1 MHTDNKQLA
10 SLLFTHDPSQS
21 RKERGRGGHKAERGG
36 AFVMDMNLLSVIFA
50 VKLGNISF
58 RPAGTLCRGGWRFLL
73 YDCRNSETITPHLS
87 EIGHAEE
94 WGAAHLWP
102 LGGKER
108 GRDRGQF
115 NFLTF
120 PPKQSFLCKSKEYFS
135 PPWDFYKQ
143 KTKREKAGGGG
154 GKLWEKRRRRTG
166 SGIQSKLRRE
176 LKPDF
181 CSWFCSRSRS
191 RFSCRG
197 RPFWG
202 LTCRWHQSTVSSF
215 LSRVTQKGKIIQ
227 DVNINPA
234 ARRCRAWKHFLGKR
248 GNLLS
253 VTWKKH
259 KWPRRANTERK
270 NILRKLLKPLK
281 TNRVYTLF
289 RISGST
295 FASNLLHLLGEFNAF
310 IFCHIFTLRSESW
323 DDTDLA
329 VE

>member
-143 KTKREKAGGGG
+143 KTKREKAGGVNYERRGG
-154 GKLWEKRRRRTG
+154 GGQDLEFSQSWGVNWSRTSAVG
-166 SGIQSKLRRE
+166 SAAEAEAVFPAEDGLSEDWRADGTNRLFRLFYLELLR
-176 LKPDF
+176 
-181 CSWFCSRSRS
+181 
-191 RFSCRG
+191 
-197 RPFWG
+197 
-202 LTCRWHQSTVSSF
+202 
-215 LSRVTQKGKIIQ
+215 KGK
-227 DVNINPA
+227 
-234 ARRCRAWKHFLGKR
+234 
-248 GNLLS
+248 S
-253 VTWKKH
+253 
-259 KWPRRANTERK
+259 
-270 NILRKLLKPLK
+270 
-281 TNRVYTLF
+281 F
-289 RISGST
+289 RM
-295 FASNLLHLLGEFNAF
+295 
-310 IFCHIFTLRSESW
+310 
-323 DDTDLA
+323 
-329 VE
+329 